1 MDYTMGSLDTHHE
14 LEVLLG
20 RLPRS
25 EEEGAA
31 AAAAPLP
38 AVTAIYF
45 TARWCTACKKL
56 DIPAIQAAFPNVH
69 WLKCDVDVNTYSPGF
84 CGVRSIPSFML
95 INNQRPTAAFTSSS
109 TEKVVAWIQGHLV
122 N

>member
-1 MDYTMGSLDTHHE
+1 MDTLDTHHQ

-20 RLPRS
+20 R
-25 EEEGAA
+25 AA
-31 AAAAPLP
+31 PSDDAVAAAAPIHQ
-38 AVTAIYF
+38 VTAIYF
-45 TARWCTACKKL
+45 TAKWCSACKKL
-56 DIPAIQAAFPNVH
+56 DLPAIQAAFPNVH

>member
-1 MDYTMGSLDTHHE
+1 MDALDTHHE

-20 RLPRS
+20 RAPQ
-25 EEEGAA
+25 EEGAQ
-31 AAAAPLP
+31 PIP
-38 AVTAIYF
+38 TITAIYF

-56 DIPAIQAAFPNVH
+56 DLPAIQAAFPTIVH

-95 INNQRPTAAFTSSS
+95 IINKRPTAAFTSSS
-109 TEKVVAWIQGHLV
+109 TEKVVAWIQAQLPKEIE
-122 N
+122 